1 MGSRVKTEPSV
12 FVKLQE
18 KLLLMGYVNVLLNTY
33 GTGMLANV
41 LQELLPSQWK
51 RRPRPG
57 PYRCI
62 YHTCVFVCVFVCVC
76 VFMFVCVSLRP
87 ESQSLLCVFFMC
99 FVYE

>member
-18 KLLLMGYVNVLLNTY
+18 ASWLMGNVNVVLNTY
-33 GTGMLANV
+33 GTRMLANV
-41 LQELLPSQWK
+41 HQALLPSQWK

-62 YHTCVFVCVFVCVC
+62 YHTCVFVCVCVCICVYVCLCLIKARKPVAPVC
-76 VFMFVCVSLRP
+76 VFHVFCV
-87 ESQSLLCVFFMC
+87 
-99 FVYE
+99 